1 MRLRDRMEAGEK
13 LAQKLKGIKNIPNPL
28 VLALPRGGIPV
39 GLEIAHYLNA
49 PFDIWLV
56 RKLGVPHNEELA
68 MGAISYGNEIVLNE
82 EIIHKLAIPE
92 TSIDREIQLEKAEL
106 ERRNQVYRQGREAP
120 EVRGM
125 DVILVDDGL
134 ATGATM
140 RAAISS
146 LRKQSPR
153 RIIAALP
160 VAPVD
165 VYEILADADQIIC
178 LKTPEPFYGVGMHY
192 KSFPQLSDGEV
203 KDMLA
208 QEYSAN

>member
-13 LAQKLKGIKNIPNPL
+13 LAQKIKGIKNIQNPL

-39 GLEIAHYLNA
+39 GLEIAHRLPA

-56 RKLGVPHNEELA
+56 RKLGAPHNEELA

-82 EIIHKLAIPE
+82 EIIYRLAIPE
-92 TSIDREIQLEKAEL
+92 SSIDREIQLEKAEL
-106 ERRNQVYRQGREAP
+106 ERRNKVYRQGRKAP
-120 EVRGM
+120 EVKGR
-125 DVILVDDGL
+125 DIILVDDGL

-140 RAAISS
+140 RAAIAS
-146 LRKQSPR
+146 LRRQSPR

-160 VAPVD
+160 VAPID

-192 KSFPQLSDGEV
+192 KSFPQLSDEEV

-208 QEYSAN
+208 PS